1 MAKPDSAH
9 DGVTIATPDAM
20 EHFRMANA
28 IARLRLET
36 RTGMSASR
44 GSTLQFV
51 RQHYGIEARTK
62 AKALRLMEALYLET
76 YGREYGAKS

>member
-1 MAKPDSAH
+1 MRQEDNGVVIDTPEGIAH
-9 DGVTIATPDAM
+9 
-20 EHFRMANA
+20 FQMANA

-36 RTGMSASR
+36 KTGMSASR

-51 RQHYGIEARTK
+51 KVKYGIQAGTK

-76 YGREYGAKS
+76 YGREYGKKEEA

>member
-1 MAKPDSAH
+1 MSDNS
-9 DGVTIATPDAM
+9 GVTIDTPEGIA
-20 EHFRMANA
+20 HFQMANA

-51 RQHYGIEARTK
+51 KQRYGIQAGTK
-62 AKALRLMEALYLET
+62 KKALRLMEALYLET
-76 YGREYGAKS
+76 YGREYGKKGES

>member
-1 MAKPDSAH
+1 MRLENE
-9 DGVTIATPDAM
+9 GVTIDTPEGIA
-20 EHFRMANA
+20 HFQMANA

-36 RTGMSASR
+36 KTGMKASR

-51 RQHYGIEARTK
+51 QAHYGIEARTK

>member
-1 MAKPDSAH
+1 MSEDKGIVIDTPEGMA
-9 DGVTIATPDAM
+9 
-20 EHFRMANA
+20 HFQMANA

-36 RTGMSASR
+36 KTGMSASR

-51 RQHYGIEARTK
+51 KVKYGIQAGTK
-62 AKALRLMEALYLET
+62 KKALRLMEALYLET